1 MSQPAMDNLRTDAP
15 GLPWA
20 EQDARDRR
28 SRLTELL
35 ARVSREAN
43 EGEDLEAVL
52 RRIVD
57 CLVERMPVALASIVL
72 LNEACTHFV
81 HEVWA
86 GELTLNVLQPADD
99 WPVSKGAAGRCAR
112 TGMAQLIPDVSQDP
126 DYLAGNSEVRSEYL
140 VPIRHRGRLHG
151 VLNIE
156 STQSDFFTPEACEV
170 FDAIAAQVAGT
181 IHLARVV
188 RELETANRKLQ
199 ALSMQDGLTGIA
211 NRRQFDA
218 ALQAIWARLVKNSVP
233 LALLMVDADWF
244 KALNDSAGHLHGDE
258 CLRVLARLCAGC
270 LRDDD
275 DLVARFGGEEFVVLL
290 PGRDLEA
297 AVAVAEALRQ
307 AVERERFEH
316 PASPI
321 APHVTVSIGASA
333 TWPSEG
339 GDPEGLLLAADRAMY
354 AAKARGRNCV
364 VASYVG

>member
-1 MSQPAMDNLRTDAP
+1 MSRPAAENPQMERLA
-15 GLPWA
+15 LPWG
-20 EQDARDRR
+20 ERDARDRR
-28 SRLTELL
+28 ALLTELL

-43 EGEDLEAVL
+43 EGEDLDAVL

-57 CLVERMPVALASIVL
+57 CLVDQVPVAIASIVL

-86 GELTLNVLQPADD
+86 GELTLSVLQPADV

-112 TGMAQLIPDVSQDP
+112 TGVAQLISDVSRDP

-156 STQSDFFTPEACEV
+156 STQTDFFTAEACEV

-188 RELETANRKLQ
+188 RELEAANRKLR

-211 NRRQFDA
+211 NRRRFDA
-218 ALQAIWARLVKNSVP
+218 VLAQTWDRLAKGSQP

-244 KALNDSAGHLHGDE
+244 KPLNDSAGHLHGDE
-258 CLRVLARLCAGC
+258 CLRTLARLCVEQAGGE
-270 LRDDD
+270 D
-275 DLVARFGGEEFVVLL
+275 DLVARFGGEEFVLLL

-297 AVAVAEALRQ
+297 AEGIAEAVRA
-307 AVERERFEH
+307 AVEREAMAH

-321 APHVTVSIGASA
+321 ATHVTVSVGASA

-339 GDPEGLLLAADRAMY
+339 GSPEQLLAHADRAMY

-364 VASYVG
+364 VAMLAE

>member
-1 MSQPAMDNLRTDAP
+1 MSQPAIDNLRTDIP

-20 EQDARDRR
+20 EQDVRDRR

-43 EGEDLEAVL
+43 EGEDLDAVL

-57 CLVERMPVALASIVL
+57 CLVERLPVAIASIVM

-86 GELTLNVLQPADD
+86 GELTLNVLQPSDD
-99 WPVSKGAAGRCAR
+99 WPVSKGAAGRCVR
-112 TGMAQLIPDVSQDP
+112 TGMAQLIPDVGRDP
-126 DYLAGNSEVRSEYL
+126 DYLAGNSDVRSEYL

-188 RELETANRKLQ
+188 RELETVNCKLQ

-218 ALQAIWARLVKNSVP
+218 ALQATWARLARSSAP

-244 KALNDSAGHLHGDE
+244 KALNDTAGHLHGDE
-258 CLRVLARLCAGC
+258 CLRALARLCAQRLQGE
-270 LRDDD
+270 D
-275 DLVARFGGEEFVVLL
+275 DLVARFGGEEFVLLL

-297 AVAVAEALRQ
+297 AVAVGEALRD
-307 AVERERFEH
+307 AVEHERLEH

-339 GDPEGLLLAADRAMY
+339 GEPEGLLLAADRAMY

-364 VASYVG
+364 IAKYVG

>member
-1 MSQPAMDNLRTDAP
+1 MSQPAIDNLRTDTP

-57 CLVERMPVALASIVL
+57 CLVERMPLALASIVL
-72 LNEACTHFV
+72 PNEACTHFV
-81 HEVWA
+81 HEAWA

-99 WPVSKGAAGRCAR
+99 WPVSKGAAGRCVR
-112 TGMAQLIPDVSQDP
+112 TGVAQLISDVSQDP

-156 STQSDFFTPEACEV
+156 STHSDFFTPEACEV

-188 RELETANRKLQ
+188 RELENANRKLQ

-218 ALQAIWARLVKNSVP
+218 ALQTIWARLVKNSVP

-258 CLRVLARLCAGC
+258 CLRALARLCAGC
-270 LRDDD
+270 LRDDN
-275 DLVARFGGEEFVVLL
+275 DLVARFGGEEFVLLL

-364 VASYVG
+364 IAKYVG

>member
-1 MSQPAMDNLRTDAP
+1 MSQPAIDNLRTDAP

-43 EGEDLEAVL
+43 EGENLEAVL

-112 TGMAQLIPDVSQDP
+112 NGMAQLIPDVSQDP

-156 STQSDFFTPEACEV
+156 STQSDFFTAEACEV
-170 FDAIAAQVAGT
+170 FDGIAAQVAGT

-218 ALQAIWARLVKNSVP
+218 ALQAIWARLVQNSVP
-233 LALLMVDADWF
+233 LSLLMVDADWF
-244 KALNDSAGHLHGDE
+244 KALNDTAGHLHGDE
-258 CLRVLARLCAGC
+258 C

-297 AVAVAEALRQ
+297 AVMVAEALRQ
-307 AVERERFEH
+307 AVERERLHH

-364 VASYVG
+364 VAKYVG

>member
-1 MSQPAMDNLRTDAP
+1 MSQPAIDNLCSEAP

-43 EGEDLEAVL
+43 EGEDLDAVL

-57 CLVERMPVALASIVL
+57 CLLERMPVAIASIVI

-81 HEVWA
+81 REVWA
-86 GELTLNVLQPADD
+86 GELTLNVLQPSDD
-99 WPVSKGAAGRCAR
+99 WPISKGAAGRCVR
-112 TGMAQLIPDVSQDP
+112 MGVAQLIGDVSRDP

-156 STQSDFFTPEACEV
+156 STQSDFFSAEACEV

-188 RELETANRKLQ
+188 RELEAANRKLQ

-218 ALQAIWARLVKNSVP
+218 ALSKVWTRLARGSTP

-244 KALNDSAGHLHGDE
+244 KALNDTAGHLHGDE
-258 CLRVLARLCAGC
+258 CLRTLARLCAAQLQGE
-270 LRDDD
+270 D
-275 DLVARFGGEEFVVLL
+275 DLVARFGGEEFVLLL

-297 AVAVAEALRQ
+297 AVAVGETLRL
-307 AVERERFEH
+307 AVAQERLQH

-321 APHVTVSIGASA
+321 ARHVTVSVGAGS

-339 GDPEGLLLAADRAMY
+339 GQPQDLLLAADRAMY

>member
-1 MSQPAMDNLRTDAP
+1 MSQPAIDNPRIDAP

-20 EQDARDRR
+20 ERDARDRR
-28 SRLTELL
+28 AGLTELL
-35 ARVSREAN
+35 ARVSREAA

-57 CLVERMPVALASIVL
+57 CLVERMPVAIASIVL

-86 GELTLNVLQPADD
+86 GELTLNVLQPSDD
-99 WPVSKGAAGRCAR
+99 GPVSKGAAGRCVR
-112 TGMAQLIPDVSQDP
+112 TGVAQLIGDVSLDP
-126 DYLAGNSEVRSEYL
+126 DYLAGNSDVRSEYL

-156 STQSDFFTPEACEV
+156 STQSDFFTAEACEV

-188 RELETANRKLQ
+188 RELELANRKLQ

-211 NRRQFDA
+211 NRPQFDA
-218 ALQAIWARLVKNSVP
+218 ALQLSWTRLARGSAP

-244 KALNDSAGHLHGDE
+244 KALNDTAGHLHGDE
-258 CLRVLARLCAGC
+258 CLRALARLCAAR
-270 LRDDD
+270 LSDDG
-275 DLVARFGGEEFVVLL
+275 DLVARFGGEEFVLLL

-297 AVAVAEALRQ
+297 AVAVGEALRA
-307 AVERERFEH
+307 AVEHQRIEH
-316 PASPI
+316 PSSPI

-339 GDPEGLLLAADRAMY
+339 GDPQDLLLAADRAMY

-364 VASYVG
+364 VAKYVG

>member
-1 MSQPAMDNLRTDAP
+1 
-15 GLPWA
+15 
-20 EQDARDRR
+20 
-28 SRLTELL
+28 
-35 ARVSREAN
+35 
-43 EGEDLEAVL
+43 
-52 RRIVD
+52 
-57 CLVERMPVALASIVL
+57 MPVAIASIVL

-99 WPVSKGAAGRCAR
+99 WPVSKGAAGRCVR
-112 TGMAQLIPDVSQDP
+112 TGMAQLIADVDLDP

-156 STQSDFFTPEACEV
+156 STRTDFFTAEACEV
-170 FDAIAAQVAGT
+170 FDDIAAQVAGT

-188 RELETANRKLQ
+188 RELELANRKLQ

-211 NRRQFDA
+211 NRRQFDI
-218 ALQAIWARLVKNSVP
+218 ALQRIWARLAGCSMP
-233 LALLMVDADWF
+233 LALLMVDADCF

-258 CLRVLARLCAGC
+258 CLRALARVCTAHAAGE
-270 LRDDD
+270 D
-275 DLVARFGGEEFVVLL
+275 DLVARFGGEEFVLLL

-297 AVAVAEALRQ
+297 AEGIAEAVRA
-307 AVERERFEH
+307 AVEREAMAH

-321 APHVTVSIGASA
+321 ATHVTVSVGASA

-339 GDPEGLLLAADRAMY
+339 GSPEQLLAHADRAMY

-364 VASYVG
+364 VAMLAE

>member
-188 RELETANRKLQ
+188 REPFVVREKGSDTRQ
-199 ALSMQDGLTGIA
+199 SMADGLG
-211 NRRQFDA
+211 RHGGP
-218 ALQAIWARLVKNSVP
+218 ALQAVRTPAEHRD
-233 LALLMVDADWF
+233 ALTALIGDNDVVVRVRCEYSYASCSGCDVSGDGLYADRRI
-244 KALNDSAGHLHGDE
+244 DSAKLGSRGFQGVRRSCH
-258 CLRVLARLCAGC
+258 
-270 LRDDD
+270 DDD
-275 DLVARFGGEEFVVLL
+275 IH
-290 PGRDLEA
+290 
-297 AVAVAEALRQ
+297 AL
-307 AVERERFEH
+307 F
-316 PASPI
+316 
-321 APHVTVSIGASA
+321 
-333 TWPSEG
+333 
-339 GDPEGLLLAADRAMY
+339 D
-354 AAKARGRNCV
+354 
-364 VASYVG
+364 

>member
-1 MSQPAMDNLRTDAP
+1 MDTVTRCP
-15 GLPWA
+15 
-20 EQDARDRR
+20 
-28 SRLTELL
+28 LTEAEIL
-35 ARVSREAN
+35 AAVAAQR
-43 EGEDLEAVL
+43 DEAV
-52 RRIVD
+52 
-57 CLVERMPVALASIVL
+57 A
-72 LNEACTHFV
+72 F
-81 HEVWA
+81 
-86 GELTLNVLQPADD
+86 
-99 WPVSKGAAGRCAR
+99 
-112 TGMAQLIPDVSQDP
+112 
-126 DYLAGNSEVRSEYL
+126 
-140 VPIRHRGRLHG
+140 
-151 VLNIE
+151 
-156 STQSDFFTPEACEV
+156 
-170 FDAIAAQVAGT
+170 
-181 IHLARVV
+181 
-188 RELETANRKLQ
+188 LQ
-199 ALSMQDGLTGIA
+199 ALVAERTQALQILNERLEALSTTDGLTGIA

-307 AVERERFEH
+307 AVERERFGH